1 MESLLLNI
9 LVLLALIICSAYFS
23 ATETAFSAMNRIR
36 MKNLANNGNRRAILA
51 LRLAENY
58 DKLLSTILIGNN
70 IVNIAATSIATG
82 LFVAWLGNV
91 GITVSTVVMT
101 ILVLIFGEITPKSL
115 AKETPER
122 MAMFSSPLL
131 KVIAW
136 LLTPVNFLFSAW
148 KKLLLRWFTT
158 GSDQGITEDELIM
171 IVEEAEQD
179 GGIGQQER
187 ELILSAIEFY
197 DLDAADVLTPRIDV
211 EAISEDEDVQEIKR
225 LFRATGYSRLPVY
238 REDIDNIIGVINIKD
253 FYQKILED
261 GQPLADIIKPIL
273 FTAANMKISVLL
285 KKLQLNKNH
294 IAVIVDEYG
303 GTLGIVTLEDIIEE
317 LVGEIWD
324 EHDEVVRDI
333 NQTGEN
339 TYQVSGSAS
348 LSRFAA
354 QFGLNELPDVTS
366 VSGWVTYKLA
376 RIPAVGD
383 CFSSDGL
390 EVSVTKMDGRRVA
403 EISVRSNIPAG
414 VSDHDGDNGQA
425 G

>member
-187 ELILSAIEFY
+187 ELILSAIELY

>member
-414 VSDHDGDNGQA
+414 VSDRDGDHVQA